1 MWSAVCPANPTP
13 APSEN
18 GGSSSQNGSP
28 SAAAPASRSKHSATL
43 VGGHVY
49 LLGGRNGNIPLK
61 DFWRYSLA
69 DSRWEQLKPTGEC
82 PPCLQEHSAVA
93 FKDAIYVFGGELG
106 FSAGTETPLWVY
118 QIKANSWRKVRSQ
131 KGVSVP
137 RGRRGH
143 TALVHRGAM
152 LLYGGYQ
159 DLRGSCSELWVFDFD
174 TESWHLV
181 SGNAGGVAGGGGGGG
196 GGGGQQGG
204 GGSGDRPPA
213 RHKHSA
219 ILHEECMWVYGGMT
233 DLQERGDFWRWD
245 THSKTWTNIRSRPNP
260 GPLHGHAACK
270 LPSSMLMF
278 GGERDGQP
286 TNELW
291 RFHFGTESWERLQP
305 SGLRPQPRAESVAL
319 AVSQLLLHPPRSSGS
334 SNSSGDSH
342 HSSFS
347 SARVRPRGGGSVDRS
362 SSTSSN
368 NSNTAIPPGSARHF
382 HCRVSPCDPGDP
394 PEEVLKNMESC
405 QDNCCGVEDLEDGEE
420 LAQEDRLVGAGE
432 YDEDDDDEEEDCR
445 WGPNGRRRSR
455 PRKPSSTQM
464 YFSAQHPNV
473 PQSNNNLSFLREIS
487 KISQINLSRLSRH
500 NHCSYSV
507 LSSDSS
513 ESICN
518 AAAGD
523 LHSNAQSCA
532 LGCRRDHHQESYMGN
547 DGGTPMKMVKSQSA
561 NVITVGGRG
570 KVGGNRGRG
579 RGGRHGVGRK
589 AHEEIDMTPMRLSRD
604 PVSVPNFAAIQKPSV
619 PPLTPVEMTRLVF
632 LDTDEDDDVTG
643 DSEPSQATEP
653 EATNDGSRDAL
664 IISSPAPPATDF
676 SALHQKFQPGSG
688 NKKRSESSHYLSD
701 STTDSSGIGG
711 SGSAGT
717 PVSTVSTVGGGS
729 GIPKSASVRF
739 RRQLVELEEASD
751 ETVSTSDYASI
762 ETVNCV
768 NNSKAQ
774 TPSGVANNHSS
785 AGGNHKTE
793 EPDGPYGFS
802 NPNYLG
808 PDIST
813 ILSNTSSWKGN
824 GNGGKGENGSSN
836 RVQPHLQL
844 HQTYAQLLN
853 SPPDSVLEDS
863 NGRSCSR
870 FFQDDLE
877 LQSLAATPSGCSIT
891 ALHPPALQSNPNAQP
906 PLLPP
911 PPQLRSA
918 AVPQFLSLHSPLDMS
933 GPARRCIS
941 ASKGK
946 GNGVGSGSKCRAS
959 SASRAECSFSSSGY
973 HPPPP
978 PPQPPPPPDPNVP
991 LYMFVVGGKER
1002 GQVTLFRRPISV
1014 WRLQLAPDI
1023 F

>member
-13 APSEN
+13 GASDS
-18 GGSSSQNGSP
+18 GGSSSSQGSSP
-28 SAAAPASRSKHSATL
+28 PAATAPASRSKHSATL

-93 FKDAIYVFGGELG
+93 FRDAIYVFGGELG

-118 QIKANSWRKVRSQ
+118 QIKANSWRKIRSQ

-159 DLRGSCSELWVFDFD
+159 DLRGSCSELWVFDFE
-174 TESWHLV
+174 TESWHL
-181 SGNAGGVAGGGGGGG
+181 
-196 GGGGQQGG
+196 QGG

-219 ILHEECMWVYGGMT
+219 ILHEECMWIYGGMT

-319 AVSQLLLHPPRSSGS
+319 AVSQLLLHPPRSVIGSGS
-334 SNSSGDSH
+334 ATSGENH
-342 HSSFS
+342 HCSS

-368 NSNTAIPPGSARHF
+368 NSNNPLPSGSTRHF
-382 HCRVSPCDPGDP
+382 HCRVSPCEPCDPGDP
-394 PEEVLKNMESC
+394 PEEVMKNLESC
-405 QDNCCGVEDLEDGEE
+405 HDNCCGVEDVEDGDG
-420 LAQEDRLVGAGE
+420 LAAEDRLVGAGE
-432 YDEDDDDEEEDCR
+432 FDDDDDDDDEDSR
-445 WGPNGRRRSR
+445 WGGSGRRRSR
-455 PRKPSSTQM
+455 PRKTSAQM

-513 ESICN
+513 ES
-518 AAAGD
+518 
-523 LHSNAQSCA
+523 
-532 LGCRRDHHQESYMGN
+532 
-547 DGGTPMKMVKSQSA
+547 DGSVCGTPLKMVKSQSA
-561 NVITVGGRG
+561 NVI
-570 KVGGNRGRG
+570 
-579 RGGRHGVGRK
+579 
-589 AHEEIDMTPMRLSRD
+589 ASDITPLRLSRD
-604 PVSVPNFAAIQKPSV
+604 PVSVPNFAAIQKPTV

-632 LDTDEDDDVTG
+632 LDTDEDDDG
-643 DSEPSQATEP
+643 PNEYSAPSQPEP
-653 EATNDGSRDAL
+653 EVVNDGSRDAL
-664 IISSPAPPATDF
+664 IINSPAPPATDF
-676 SALHQKFQPGSG
+676 SVLHRQFQPGSG

-711 SGSAGT
+711 SGGAGT
-717 PVSTVSTVGGGS
+717 PVSTGGG

-768 NNSKAQ
+768 NNSKAH
-774 TPSGVANNHSS
+774 TPSGMANNQNTS
-785 AGGNHKTE
+785 AGNTQKIE

-813 ILSNTSSWKGN
+813 ILSGSSTWKSN
-824 GNGGKGENGSSN
+824 GNGMKGENGSST

-1023 F
+1023 Y